1 VFAFRFT
8 SCILKIELSN
18 RRAGEKTTRPYRL
31 GRREE
36 SLKRTREKI
45 LRAAD
50 GMLGKHGVASL
61 TMEAVARAAGVSR
74 VSIYDH
80 FGDRSGLI
88 EALTWRMFQQHDVD
102 RVRRARLQEDVR
114 RSLVDF
120 VRENTRYQYSF
131 GPSAMSL
138 LRVAMDDPDAAKV
151 VSLIYVEARRAS
163 IRELIDRLEEAGE
176 LAEGWSVER
185 AIDVLMVITSLESLD
200 GLIRHAALDSDA
212 AADVLARLA
221 EALLGP
227 DDG

>member
-1 VFAFRFT
+1 
-8 SCILKIELSN
+8 
-18 RRAGEKTTRPYRL
+18 
-31 GRREE
+31 
-36 SLKRTREKI
+36 
-45 LRAAD
+45 
-50 GMLGKHGVASL
+50 MLGKHGVASL

-74 VSIYDH
+74 VCIYDH

-102 RVRRARLQEDVR
+102 RVRQARLQEDVR
-114 RSLVDF
+114 KSLVDF

-176 LAEGWSVER
+176 LTEGWSVER

-200 GLIRHAALDSDA
+200 GLIRHAALDADA

-221 EALLGP
+221 ETLLGP